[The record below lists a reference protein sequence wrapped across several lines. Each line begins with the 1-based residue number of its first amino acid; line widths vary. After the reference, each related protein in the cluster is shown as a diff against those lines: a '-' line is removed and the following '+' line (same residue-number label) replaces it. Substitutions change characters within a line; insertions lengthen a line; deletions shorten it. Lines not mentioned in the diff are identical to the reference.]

1 MVKHPR
7 RVALAAVRHHP
18 IEGLTVRVVPCV
30 KEVDNR
36 VNFGIVQGK
45 TLWRPLCING
55 PELWRNCFVRV
66 YRGVTDTGIP
76 FRTDVPD
83 NGSMASWSVRTFEFT
98 PALSA
103 ATRMRVPGMP

>member
-36 VNFGIVQGK
+36 VNFGIVQGQ